1 MNIINMKTITLKLY
15 QPSKVKQEILDE
27 AILHYNQAYY
37 HLLNRAQLDLESIK
51 KNFSNKNGAFRG
63 AAISKWVDK
72 DLNKELNQYQVQ
84 PFKDSLKLD
93 FGMTLA
99 GYFNISLFNSNVA
112 FPASNHTE
120 SNRKPRPVYFC
131 RYDSKRNYCLLY
143 DQVKDKYY
151 VKLYLMNYSHA
162 RLAAERTDS
171 KLHYIH
177 RDNKLLERERDKE
190 TFLILP
196 LSFGKYQEQFLKQAK
211 AEPDIIKTAKLF
223 KKDKEYYLAI
233 SIDTTAKEFLPTDTF
248 LGVSRGLKNKLNYTV
263 VDKEGHC
270 LAAGAVVEQDG
281 PSELH
286 IAANHIV
293 NIAKKYKAQVILQN
307 LSHGSDYIV
316 WREERKVSA
325 PVYQYRLY
333 QKLKTILDYKLKEQ
347 GLPAP
352 IKVSS
357 IDLFHR
363 CTECGMSSRQNRF
376 SKERFLCTK
385 CGFTMEIDALG
396 SLNLS
401 RKLIHY
407 KKSKIKIKVFE
418 TAEGIL
424 FTNKLMGLH
433 YFASHSESVLEG
445 LSQELQRIADDIN
458 DNSMQSIQVLRLK
471 RSIRYKLK
479 DDRGLLDCIQF
490 I

>member
-1 MNIINMKTITLKLY
+1 MKTITLKLY
-15 QPSKVKQEILDE
+15 RPSKIKQEILDE
-27 AILHYNQAYY
+27 AILNYNQAYY
-37 HLLNRAQLDLESIK
+37 HLLNRAQFDLERIK
-51 KNFSNKNGAFRG
+51 KDFINKNGTYLG

-72 DLNKELNQYQVQ
+72 DLNKELNQYHVQ
-84 PFKDSLKLD
+84 PFKDALKLD
-93 FGMTLA
+93 LGMTLA

-120 SNRKPRPVYFC
+120 SNGKPRPIYFC

-171 KLHYIH
+171 KLQYIH
-177 RDNKLLERERDKE
+177 KDNKLLEREREKE

-196 LSFGKYQEQFLKQAK
+196 LSFGKYQEHFLKQAK
-211 AEPDIIKTAKLF
+211 SEPDIIKTAKLF

-233 SIDTTAKEFLPTDTF
+233 SIDTAAKELLAIDTF
-248 LGVSRGLKNKLNYTV
+248 LGVSRGLKNKLSYTV
-263 VDKEGHC
+263 VDKGGFC
-270 LAAGAVVEQDG
+270 LTAGAVVERDI
-281 PSELH
+281 PNELH

-307 LSHGSDYIV
+307 LSHGDSIV
-316 WREERKVSA
+316 WSEENNVSA
-325 PVYQYRLY
+325 PAYQYGLY
-333 QKLKTILDYKLKEQ
+333 HKLKVILDYKLKEQ
-347 GLPAP
+347 GLPTP

-357 IDLFHR
+357 VDLFQR
-363 CTECGMSSRQNRF
+363 CPECGMSSRQNRF
-376 SKERFLCTK
+376 SKERFLCTR
-385 CGFTMEIDALG
+385 CGFTMELDALG
-396 SLNLS
+396 SRNLS

-407 KKSKIKIKVFE
+407 QKSKIKIKVCE

-424 FTNKLMGLH
+424 FINKLIGLH
-433 YFASHSESVLEG
+433 YFASHSEFVLE
-445 LSQELQRIADDIN
+445 ELRAELLRIIEDIN
-458 DNSMQSIQVLRLK
+458 ENSMQNKQVLRLK
-471 RSIRYKLK
+471 RSIQYKLK
-479 DDRGLLDCIQF
+479 DNRELIDSIEF

>member
-1 MNIINMKTITLKLY
+1 MKTITLKLY
-15 QPSKVKQEILDE
+15 RPSKVKQKILDE

-37 HLLNRAQLDLESIK
+37 HLLNSAQSDLERIK
-51 KNFSNKNGAFRG
+51 KEFINKNGTYLG

-72 DLNKELNQYQVQ
+72 DLNKELNQYHVQ
-84 PFKDSLKLD
+84 PFKDALKLD

-99 GYFNISLFNSNVA
+99 GYFNIRLFNSNVT

-120 SNRKPRPVYFC
+120 SNRRPRPIYFC

-162 RLAAERTDS
+162 RLAAEKTDS
-171 KLHYIH
+171 KLQYIH
-177 RDNKLLERERDKE
+177 KDNKLLERGRGKE
-190 TFLILP
+190 TFLVFP

-211 AEPDIIKTAKLF
+211 TEPDIIKTAKLY
-223 KKDKEYYLAI
+223 KRGKEYYLAI
-233 SIDTTAKEFLPTDTF
+233 SIETTAKELLPIDTF

-263 VDKEGHC
+263 VDRDGLC
-270 LAAGAVVEQDG
+270 LTAGAVVEQDN
-281 PSELH
+281 PNELH

-293 NIAKKYKAQVILQN
+293 NLAKEYKAQVIVQN
-307 LSHGSDYIV
+307 LSHGSDSIG
-316 WREERKVSA
+316 WSEENNVFVPA
-325 PVYQYRLY
+325 YQYGLY
-333 QKLKTILDYKLKEQ
+333 HKLKVILDYKLKEQ
-347 GLPAP
+347 GLPLP

-363 CTECGMSSRQNRF
+363 CPECGMSSRQNRF
-376 SKERFLCTK
+376 SKERFLCTR
-385 CGFTMEIDALG
+385 CGFTMELDALG

-401 RKLIHY
+401 KKLINY
-407 KKSKIKIKVFE
+407 QKSKIKIKVCE

-424 FTNKLMGLH
+424 FTNKLIGLY
-433 YFASHSESVLEG
+433 YFAIHSEFVLE
-445 LSQELQRIADDIN
+445 ELRTELLRIIEDIN
-458 DNSMQSIQVLRLK
+458 ENSMQNKQVLRLK
-471 RSIRYKLK
+471 RSIQYKLI
-479 DDRGLLDCIQF
+479 DNRELIDSIEF